1 LLFIFLVLGGCFVRR
16 ERRATAPGFQLARR
30 IISIRAQHWSE
41 LLLLLLM
48 RQEDGITEAV
58 C

>member
-16 ERRATAPGFQLARR
+16 KRRATAPGFQLARR

-41 LLLLLLM
+41 LLLLML
-48 RQEDGITEAV
+48 QEDGITEAV